1 MSDKKLILLVEDNP
15 EILESLAEI
24 LQTQDYWVETAM
36 NGQEA
41 FQKLDSLNRIPDL
54 VVSDIKMPIMDG
66 YEFLEKVRRNDT
78 YYRIPF
84 IFLTALGEEDQI
96 RYGWDKGVDAY
107 IVKPFNL
114 DSLLSTI
121 RNRITRHSEIQ
132 EMAERQIA
140 RTRNVLLKVLSHELR
155 TPLTYVMSGLDLL
168 RESLE
173 WMGVDISNV
182 EDIMDVMDS
191 GTTRLFRVASQTSL
205 LGEIMTGHL
214 AAHWD
219 DIGQVV
225 SLRAVT
231 QQALEEVSSFADTK
245 EIVFEK
251 EYESDAS
258 IFAIQNILYRGVYE
272 ILRNAVQYSEAG
284 STVTIRIYEKDG
296 EGIIE
301 IEDQGMGIRAEDIDH
316 IWKVME
322 QSERDTNEQQGIG
335 LGMTIAKGVFEIHGG
350 DAVVESQ
357 YGSGTTV
364 WLTLPIYNELNNGTS

>member
-1 MSDKKLILLVEDNP
+1 MSDKKMILLVEDNP

-41 FQKLDSLNRIPDL
+41 FTKLDSLNRIPDL

-66 YEFLEKVRRNDT
+66 YEFLENVRLNEK

-121 RNRITRHSEIQ
+121 RNRIQRHAEIQ
-132 EMAERQIA
+132 DMAERQIA

-173 WMGVDISNV
+173 WMGVDVSGV
-182 EDIMDVMDS
+182 ADIMDVMNS
-191 GTTRLFRVASQTSL
+191 GTNRLFRVASQTSL

-219 DIGQVV
+219 DIGQVIT
-225 SLRAVT
+225 LRAVT
-231 QQALEEVSSFADTK
+231 QQALEEIQEYAD
-245 EIVFEK
+245 ERQIVFEK
-251 EYESDAS
+251 DYQSDPP

-272 ILRNAVQYSEAG
+272 ILRNAAQYSKVG
-284 STVTIRIYEKDG
+284 STVTIRIYEKDNL
-296 EGIIE
+296 GIIE
-301 IEDQGMGIRAEDIDH
+301 IEDHGMGIQPEDIDH
-316 IWKVME
+316 VWKVME

-350 DAVVESQ
+350 DADIESQ

-364 WLTLPIYNELNNGTS
+364 WLSLPIYDENKNGA